1 MEMVGKILL
10 GAVMLFVAVLVSAY
24 VLSNLWL
31 LFIVPLGLPAISVAH
46 AYGINLLISLFRLNA
61 FKRNEKQLT
70 FEDFAAAVFLSIF
83 ISLMALGMGNFAALF
98 M

>member
-1 MEMVGKILL
+1 METVGKILL

-24 VLSNLWL
+24 VLSSLWL

-46 AYGINLLISLFRLNA
+46 AYGISLLISLFRFNP
-61 FKRNEKQLT
+61 FKKNQEQMT
-70 FEDFAAAVFLSIF
+70 FESFSVAILLTLF